1 MKPKKIFIIS
11 ALQLFAERLCRFLR
25 ESNYEAD
32 YSVTLDDALNALAE
46 NNYDLIFCDVPILTN
61 SDPFAILKAIQE
73 KSAQSSVVFITEKIE
88 LKTAIALIKAGVY
101 TCVNRPVHTEELL
114 SIVEEFA
121 NSKPKDNTE
130 KNTVS
135 TDKKSKDGDRAIH
148 KAGLPSYVEGRS
160 SVSKELY
167 NNIEIVSNTALNVIV
182 YGETGTGKESVARR
196 LAGKK
201 GKYSENFIAIDCGCL
216 SKELAASELFGHVK
230 GAFTG
235 ALQSRAGAFELAKNG
250 TIFLDEIG
258 NLDYQVQT
266 YLLRAIQERKIR
278 RIGSEKE
285 IDIDVRI
292 IVACNELLSDLV
304 KKGQFREDL
313 YHRLNEFEIV
323 IPPLRNRR
331 DDIPLFIDFFLKK
344 SAAEF
349 DKDIKNFSKEAI
361 QTLQDYPWPG
371 NIRELKNAVRKM
383 ALLHQSD
390 STTIEVDELPDEIRY
405 YNTEDDDFAD
415 LAHLLQQV
423 EERELGIASNP
434 PNLKEHTMNAELAEI
449 VKVLRSVN
457 FNKTK
462 AAEILQI
469 NRKTL
474 YNKLKLIEKYGLQN
488 IGYTP

>member
-1 MKPKKIFIIS
+1 MKAKKIFIIS
-11 ALQLFAERLCRFLR
+11 AQQLFAERLCRFLR
-25 ESNYEAD
+25 ESNYDAD
-32 YSVTLDDALNALAE
+32 SATTLDDALNALP
-46 NNYDLIFCDVPILTN
+46 NNDYDLIFCDLPILTHT
-61 SDPFAILKAIQE
+61 DPFAILDSIKE
-73 KSAQSSVVFITEKIE
+73 KSANASVVFIAENIE
-88 LKTAIALIKAGVY
+88 LKTAIALVKAGVH

-114 SIVEEFA
+114 AIVEEFA
-121 NSKPKDNTE
+121 TSKPKE
-130 KNTVS
+130 NTVK
-135 TDKKSKDGDRAIH
+135 TKSPKGNKASEDERAIH
-148 KAGLPSYVEGRS
+148 KSGLPSYVEGHS
-160 SVSKELY
+160 KVSRELY
-167 NNIEIVSNTALNVIV
+167 KNIEIVSNTALNVIV

-201 GKYSENFIAIDCGCL
+201 GKYSESFIAIDCGCL

-323 IPPLRNRR
+323 IPPLRKRR
-331 DDIPLFIDFFLKK
+331 DDIPLFVDFFLKK

-361 QTLQDYPWPG
+361 QVLQDYPWPG
-371 NIRELKNAVRKM
+371 NIRELKNAVRRM
-383 ALLHQSD
+383 ALMHQSD
-390 STTIEVDELPDEIRY
+390 STTIQIDELPDEIRY

-415 LAHLLQQV
+415 LARLLLQDDEPEDDQ
-423 EERELGIASNP
+423 A
-434 PNLKEHTMNAELAEI
+434 PNSQNLREHTLNAELAEI
-449 VKVLRSVN
+449 IKVLRSVN

-474 YNKLKLIEKYGLQN
+474 YNKLKLIEKYGLLN
-488 IGYTP
+488 MGHPS